1 MHLLKTHTISTQQQ
15 DTFLVYW
22 TNSLTRPGGLLKVRV
37 KLNLEDRHIAAELA
51 AMQHLLEDKCVIGK
65 DVVGN
70 ASTKLV
76 VSLGAI
82 KKLQRRQS
90 EKAHLAP
97 YANFLR
103 TRFAGCALEVNKD
116 VRWFDG
122 FQPKL
127 AEDLL
132 VGDPRR
138 ETINV
143 AGLGEVT
150 VTQHVLERFAD
161 RVLADTDKNKI
172 TQMAWKKL
180 AETASDPSV
189 REVARH
195 GIWTAANHA
204 RLGKQEGRYFLN
216 EQRKLIMVVT
226 DNPGEGKRMVTTYP
240 ASRQF
245 HDLAKAA

>member
-1 MHLLKTHTISTQQQ
+1 MHLLKTHTITTQQP
-15 DTFLVYW
+15 DSFLVYW

-37 KLNLEDRHIAAELA
+37 KPDIEDRHIAAELA
-51 AMQHLLEDKCVIGK
+51 AMQHLLEDKCAIGK

-70 ASTKLV
+70 ACTKLV

-82 KKLQRRQS
+82 KKLHRKQS
-90 EKAHLAP
+90 DKAHLAP

-103 TRFAGCALEVNKD
+103 TRFAGCALEVDKD
-116 VRWFDG
+116 ARWFDG
-122 FQPKL
+122 LQPEL

-132 VGDPRR
+132 VSGPRG

-161 RVLADTDKNKI
+161 RVLAETEKNKVA
-172 TQMAWKKL
+172 QAAWKKL
-180 AETASDPSV
+180 VETASDPSV

-195 GIWTAANHA
+195 GIWTASNHT
-204 RLGKQEGRYFLN
+204 RPGKKEGRYYLN
-216 EQRKLIMVVT
+216 AKLKLVMVVT
-226 DNPGEGKRMVTTYP
+226 DNPGEGKRLVTTYP

-245 HDLAKAA
+245 HDLAEAA